1 VFLNQI
7 PWTNVGTNGVEGN
20 QGSLGFKV
28 HIVDQSLNAEAAL
41 DKPLDYALD
50 IMSIL

>member
-1 VFLNQI
+1 M
-7 PWTNVGTNGVEGN
+7 GTNGVEGN

-28 HIVDQSLNAEAAL
+28 HIVEQPLNAKAAL

-50 IMSIL
+50 MVSIL